1 MREGRRGLGAEVTHL
16 VVFRMFEIP
25 LWSVWGLGARRGGAR
40 RRDDPVST
48 HEQKSSKI
56 QFSNSSTSAINGG
69 MGHRLAF

>member
-40 RRDDPVST
+40 RRDNPVST
-48 HEQKSSKI
+48 HGKRALRFSSQTLPHQPLMVGWVI
-56 QFSNSSTSAINGG
+56 D
-69 MGHRLAF
+69 